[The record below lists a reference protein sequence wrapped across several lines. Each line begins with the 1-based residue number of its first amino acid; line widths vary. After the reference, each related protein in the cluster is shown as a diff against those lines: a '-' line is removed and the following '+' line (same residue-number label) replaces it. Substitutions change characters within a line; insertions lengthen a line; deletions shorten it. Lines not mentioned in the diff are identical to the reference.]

1 MCLHVARHIVH
12 PDSEAAT
19 TVPGRIRGSIAPRWR
34 QHRDRS
40 ASASPSSFSGTT
52 HHHLLQQ
59 QDPVVLERQCRRR
72 VREELQRS
80 ASPRP
85 APTPP
90 RHGRHLQ
97 RPGTSRQ
104 AACKVTTAAA
114 KMEESRPNKQTVP
127 DRATARRDADLFYFR
142 GRSTAGANPIL
153 AWCSGR
159 NSQRH
164 NCNDAGRKLIDEA
177 HWLGREID
185 QIAQDYASSLP
196 VYLQH
201 W

>member
-1 MCLHVARHIVH
+1 MASHNPSDGCLWPALT
-12 PDSEAAT
+12 S
-19 TVPGRIRGSIAPRWR
+19 
-34 QHRDRS
+34 
-40 ASASPSSFSGTT
+40 
-52 HHHLLQQ
+52 L
-59 QDPVVLERQCRRR
+59 QCRWPAE
-72 VREELQRS
+72 VPCS
-80 ASPRP
+80 GPP
-85 APTPP
+85 AP
-90 RHGRHLQ
+90 
-97 RPGTSRQ
+97 
-104 AACKVTTAAA
+104 ATAAA
-114 KMEESRPNKQTVP
+114 RPIRLATPSTQHSRVATPATPDWQASHTAPRRICGQPHTPRGLIGWSTPVLQTIVKA

-142 GRSTAGANPIL
+142 GRSTAGANPVL